1 MKFHISYECTE
12 IITELK
18 QDIAEFGADEP
29 AWGVLVE
36 RQVKVPFQDKYLT
49 ANVLVNY
56 LLGEQPPTEDEL
68 EGGTA
73 YLSTLGE
80 LLPLFEEENKII

>member
-1 MKFHISYECTE
+1 MNFHISYECTE
-12 IITELK
+12 IITEIK

-29 AWGVLVE
+29 AWGVLIE
-36 RQVKVPFQDKYLT
+36 RQVKVPFQDKPLR

-56 LLGEQPPTEDEL
+56 LMGEQPPTEDEL

-73 YLSTLGE
+73 HLSTLGE
-80 LLPLFEEENKII
+80 LLLVFEDENKII